1 MIINS
6 VKDDVRFEFGENWE
20 RFVANLTDAQIQEA
34 ENSLRSMLAL
44 ESLAGK
50 RFLDIGTGSGL
61 FSLAAIR
68 LGASHVHSFDY
79 DVFSVN
85 CAKELR
91 KRYFPNSENWVIEQ
105 GDALDESYIRS
116 LRKFDIVYSWG
127 VLHHTGQMRSGMRNA
142 LLPIKKNGKLFIA
155 IYNDQGQLSSFW
167 ATIKRTYNT
176 LPPRWRFLVLYP
188 SFVLIFGMKIAG
200 DILRGRAISFWRN
213 YNRQRGM
220 SAWRDVVDWV
230 GGYPFEVAKP
240 DDIIEFHLSKGLELR
255 RLKTVGCG
263 HGCNEFVFQKG

>member
-1 MIINS
+1 
-6 VKDDVRFEFGENWE
+6 
-20 RFVANLTDAQIQEA
+20 
-34 ENSLRSMLAL
+34 
-44 ESLAGK
+44 
-50 RFLDIGTGSGL
+50 
-61 FSLAAIR
+61 
-68 LGASHVHSFDY
+68 
-79 DVFSVN
+79 
-85 CAKELR
+85 
-91 KRYFPNSENWVIEQ
+91 
-105 GDALDESYIRS
+105 
-116 LRKFDIVYSWG
+116 
-127 VLHHTGQMRSGMRNA
+127 MRNA

-220 SAWRDVVDWV
+220 SVWRDVVDWV

-240 DDIIEFHLSKGLELR
+240 DDIIEFHLSRGLELR